1 MNGEYRQGKIITPR
15 RYGKL
20 MLLPDGTL
28 KEEYFIVSGRKILLL
43 EIRKL
48 LLEEHKKEG
57 LVREHSDAHYNAMTT
72 VKLKIHLREI
82 GELKG
87 DATREEL
94 LDLMKFYER
103 TRHLMIWS
111 DHSSIMN
118 HGHILLTANAIY
130 DPAFY
135 YTSEELHGK
144 NVQELVEKPHI
155 YITAR
160 CRDTTEDQLM
170 YSETRL
176 EDIRQLDIQLLSNQ
190 KASIRD
196 VCRFFHSDH
205 PS

>member
-1 MNGEYRQGKIITPR
+1 M
-15 RYGKL
+15 
-20 MLLPDGTL
+20 
-28 KEEYFIVSGRKILLL
+28 SGRNILLL

-57 LVREHSDAHYNAMTT
+57 LVREHSNAHYNAMTT
-72 VKLKIHLREI
+72 VKLKSRLREI

-155 YITAR
+155 HITAR

-170 YSETRL
+170 YRETRL